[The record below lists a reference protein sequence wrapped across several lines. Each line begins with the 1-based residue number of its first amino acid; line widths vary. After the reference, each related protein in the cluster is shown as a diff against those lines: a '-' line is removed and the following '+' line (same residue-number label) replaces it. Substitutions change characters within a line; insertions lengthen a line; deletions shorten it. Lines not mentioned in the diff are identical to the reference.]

1 MRSKYLLTALLL
13 GLGLPLAL
21 GVLIIH
27 AASAPV
33 AIQAVDVGQENAAI
47 DYAVSGL
54 STDASADLPLGVT
67 PEWWASA
74 RERLERAIGPMSLN
88 SGTADWIATGE
99 TSSGRFGWSVSTAGD
114 TNNDSYDDVVV
125 GAESYNTRQGR
136 VYVYL
141 GSASG
146 LAASPSIT
154 LSGETGG
161 DRFGF
166 SVSAAGDTNNDGYD
180 DIAIGAYVYSSQ
192 QGRAYIYLG
201 SANGITTTGA
211 VTLTGEGASNFY
223 GYSVSTAGDT
233 DGDGY
238 ADIIVGAMQY
248 NAGTNQGRA
257 YIYLGSASGINTTG
271 AVTLTGENTTDWFG
285 RSVATAGDTDG
296 DGYADVVIGAETYGT
311 NQGRAYVYLGSAG
324 GITTTGVVSLTGGSA
339 SDRFGRSASSAGDTD
354 GDGYPD
360 ILVGAWGYS
369 GGGERG
375 RAYVYRSNGAGG
387 SGRVLLVTQGYTGSW
402 TIVQPWGIAG
412 SANGFQV
419 RLFATDP
426 AGRGRVK
433 LQVQACPSGVP
444 FGHASC
450 IDQVSPTWTD
460 VTASAAGVPL
470 TGTLTSLTDGTVYY
484 WRARVLYA
492 PYSVGMVTAPPNPA
506 HSPWRQFGLLG
517 GPIRT
522 STPTAI
528 NLARF
533 EARPRGDGVAIE
545 WETAGEIDN
554 RGFHLYASRTPG
566 GPYIRLNKTL
576 ISGKTP
582 GLWTG
587 ATYTWL
593 DADAGAQVVTYRLEA
608 VAIHGSHTW
617 YQLSTALH
625 RSYLPTMLK

>member
-211 VTLTGEGASNFY
+211 VTLTGESGGTRF
-223 GYSVSTAGDT
+223 GFSVSTAGDT
-233 DGDGY
+233 NNDNYADVVVGANYYSTRTGRAYIYFGSANGITTTGVVTLTGENTGDEFGRAVATAGDTDNDGY
-238 ADIIVGAMQY
+238 ADVVIGAMKY
-248 NAGTNQGRA
+248 NGGADQGRA
-257 YIYLGSASGINTTG
+257 YIYLGSANGITTTG
-271 AVTLTGENTTDWFG
+271 AVTLTGESAGDHYG
-285 RSVATAGDTDG
+285 MSVSTAGDTNG
-296 DGYADVVIGAETYGT
+296 DNYADIVVGAGSYDGG
-311 NQGRAYVYLGSAG
+311 NDRGRAYVYLGSAG
-324 GITTTGVVSLTGGSA
+324 GITTTGTVTLTGQSID
-339 SDRFGRSASSAGDTD
+339 DRFGRSVSTAGDTND
-354 GDGYPD
+354 DGYDD
-360 ILVGAWGYS
+360 IIIGAMFYNNGTDQ
-369 GGGERG
+369 G
-375 RAYVYRSNGAGG
+375 RAYVYHGSAGG
-387 SGRVLLVTQGYTGSW
+387 IG
-402 TIVQPWGIAG
+402 
-412 SANGFQV
+412 
-419 RLFATDP
+419 
-426 AGRGRVK
+426 
-433 LQVQACPSGVP
+433 
-444 FGHASC
+444 
-450 IDQVSPTWTD
+450 
-460 VTASAAGVPL
+460 TASVIAL
-470 TGTLTSLTDGTVYY
+470 TGEGPRD
-484 WRARVLYA
+484 A
-492 PYSVGMVTAPPNPA
+492 
-506 HSPWRQFGLLG
+506 FG
-517 GPIRT
+517 R
-522 STPTAI
+522 
-528 NLARF
+528 
-533 EARPRGDGVAIE
+533 
-545 WETAGEIDN
+545 
-554 RGFHLYASRTPG
+554 
-566 GPYIRLNKTL
+566 
-576 ISGKTP
+576 
-582 GLWTG
+582 
-587 ATYTWL
+587 
-593 DADAGAQVVTYRLEA
+593 
-608 VAIHGSHTW
+608 
-617 YQLSTALH
+617 
-625 RSYLPTMLK
+625 